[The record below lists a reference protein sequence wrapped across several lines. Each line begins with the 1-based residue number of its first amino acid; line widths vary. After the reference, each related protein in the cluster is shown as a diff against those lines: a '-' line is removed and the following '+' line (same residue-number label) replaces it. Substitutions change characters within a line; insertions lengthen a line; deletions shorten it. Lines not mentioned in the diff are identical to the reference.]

1 VYIKS
6 CNKDKVANLLYYF
19 LVIYIVFDGL
29 RDNLTFSIYISYFK
43 EAFTFT
49 LFFYIIF
56 IRKIIFFPKNFI
68 YIWMGLYFL
77 FILSFLPFSIF
88 SFEQNERFLS
98 NSTIMYYK
106 LIQFFMLFY
115 IFSIYEKVT
124 GYKYENLLQF
134 FIKLLIV
141 FVIITPIIYFSKPF
155 FMVKDFEQWGRIN
168 IGYPTMDAENLVL
181 GMVLMLFVFKQS
193 FFKALLILTILG
205 IGIFMQLTATGF
217 ATLGFVVSFYLFY
230 RSKHKVN
237 RRVIGILV
245 ILLFLIISFVIYK
258 YGDILQTQL
267 SLLQIKI
274 DAIINLSSSKSL
286 SLRAEEFNS
295 QIVFLNDWFRNLFGI
310 GFKIYLEN
318 QYDWFRIG
326 TGLLGFYGYI
336 IFLSGL
342 IIYGFLIRKKDR
354 NILFLS
360 SVIFALTS
368 YSLITLYL
376 FPTEASFAMM
386 IGYSLHLQRRY
397 KLEKFSYRL

>member
-1 VYIKS
+1 MYIKS
-6 CNKDKVANLLYYF
+6 CNKDKVANLFYYF
-19 LVIYIVFDGL
+19 LIIYIVFDGL
-29 RDNLTFSIYISYFK
+29 RNNLTFSIYISYFK

-77 FILSFLPFSIF
+77 FILSFSAYSIF
-88 SFEQNERFLS
+88 SFEQNKRFVS
-98 NSTIMYYK
+98 NSAIMYYK

-115 IFSIYEKVT
+115 VFSVYEKVT

-155 FMVKDFEQWGRIN
+155 FMVEHFRQWGRIN

-181 GMVLMLFVFKQS
+181 GIVLMLFVFKQS

-205 IGIFMQLTATGF
+205 IGVFMQLTATGF
-217 ATLGFVVSFYLFY
+217 ATLGFVLSFYLLY
-230 RSKHKVN
+230 PSKYKVN
-237 RRVIGILV
+237 QKVIIVSV
-245 ILLFLIISFVIYK
+245 ILLFLIISSIIFK
-258 YGDILQTQL
+258 YGDILQNQL
-267 SLLQIKI
+267 YLLQIKL
-274 DAIINLSSSKSL
+274 DAIINTSSSKSL
-286 SLRAEEFNS
+286 SLRAEEFNT
-295 QIVFLNDWFRNLFGI
+295 QIIFLNNWFRNLFGI
-310 GFKIYLEN
+310 GFEIYLEN

-376 FPTEASFAMM
+376 FPTEAFFCMM
-386 IGYSLHLQRRY
+386 IGYSIHLQRRY
-397 KLEKFSYRL
+397 KFAKFNN